1 MNQKKAFLDYTWP
14 GNVREL
20 KNLCERLVILAKTDT
35 IEYENLPNEMRNTLS
50 EPKTI
55 AHKKI
60 SNDMNLDDIILEVER
75 ELIDHAMHKSSGI
88 KQEAAKILGISRHAF
103 LRKLKKLDQHEK

>member
-1 MNQKKAFLDYTWP
+1 
-14 GNVREL
+14 
-20 KNLCERLVILAKTDT
+20 
-35 IEYENLPNEMRNTLS
+35 
-50 EPKTI
+50 
-55 AHKKI
+55 
-60 SNDMNLDDIILEVER
+60 MNLDDIILEVER